1 MPGRSSARSDPLR
14 KNGEAMPKVEF
25 HFDFGSPNAYLA
37 HLVIPEI
44 EQRTG
49 AKFEYVPV
57 LLGGVYKLTG
67 NRSPAESLAGI
78 KNKPQYERLETARFL
93 KRHGIA
99 HFRQN
104 PFFPVNTLTI
114 MRGAIAAQRLGVFER
129 YVDEIYRHMW
139 SEPKKLD
146 DPVVLRAALIESG
159 FDADRFAEL
168 VQDAGV
174 KAQLLDNTERS
185 VARGTFGS
193 PTFFVG
199 DEIFF
204 GKDRL
209 RDVEEMI
216 LTARTRRPANL
227 DVMLKQFEQP
237 DEARRFEKGKFEIV
251 RIGGMTIGRATYE
264 PGWKWS
270 LHVGPAVGASSC
282 PVEHVGI
289 VVSGRATAAMDNG
302 TIFEMRPG
310 DLFHIAPG
318 HDSWVVGDEPYVS
331 LHFLGVEHY
340 ANHS

>member
-1 MPGRSSARSDPLR
+1 
-14 KNGEAMPKVEF
+14 MPKVEF

-49 AKFEYVPV
+49 AQFEYVPV

-78 KNKPQYERLETARFL
+78 KNKPDYERLETARFI
-93 KRHGIA
+93 KRHGITR
-99 HFRQN
+99 FRQN

-114 MRGAIAAQRLGVFER
+114 MRGAVAAQRLGVFER

-146 DPVVLRAALIESG
+146 DPAVLRAALIESG
-159 FDADRFAEL
+159 LRRRALRR
-168 VQDAGV
+168 AGPGRRRQG
-174 KAQLLDNTERS
+174 AALENTERS

-216 LTARTRRPANL
+216 LATR
-227 DVMLKQFEQP
+227 
-237 DEARRFEKGKFEIV
+237 
-251 RIGGMTIGRATYE
+251 
-264 PGWKWS
+264 
-270 LHVGPAVGASSC
+270 
-282 PVEHVGI
+282 
-289 VVSGRATAAMDNG
+289 
-302 TIFEMRPG
+302 
-310 DLFHIAPG
+310 
-318 HDSWVVGDEPYVS
+318 
-331 LHFLGVEHY
+331 
-340 ANHS
+340 